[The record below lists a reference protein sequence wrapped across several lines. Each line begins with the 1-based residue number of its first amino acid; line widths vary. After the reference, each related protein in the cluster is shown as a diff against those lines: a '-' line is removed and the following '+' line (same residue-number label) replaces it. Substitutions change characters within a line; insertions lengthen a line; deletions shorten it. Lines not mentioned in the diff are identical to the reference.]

1 MTDWNQ
7 IKCYQCGKCN
17 RKGKPS
23 VMKGSKVCE
32 EKRGI
37 LAPERKSAWGNFF
50 LNIQNFFAQKG
61 FMRKSG
67 VPKKPKEEKED
78 ENKEQN
84 QDVV

>member
-32 EKRGI
+32 ERRGI
-37 LAPERKSAWGNFF
+37 IAPERVSAWTNFKF
-50 LNIQNFFAQKG
+50 GIQSFFSQKG

-67 VPKKPKEEKED
+67 APRKEKEKED
-78 ENKEQN
+78 EKDEQN